1 MSPALVVR
9 AIDVGYGHVKFTD
22 GYSDDGTLCVDS
34 FPSQSPVSSGA
45 QLKSVSMQQRDT
57 FLVPVGKHAFEV
69 GKGVAGALRAH
80 QETAVLDSKFALSD
94 AYAARLLGALNYMAP
109 ALPTNAIDF
118 LKLGLPMT
126 TYVDLSE
133 KLAKRF
139 TGELI
144 INLRGDVVTVRDCE
158 VFPQPFG
165 GYASFLAAKQFSTPP
180 RVLVIDPGYNTMD
193 WFVCRG
199 MEASE
204 LLCSATT
211 LGMSAVMKDA
221 AARIIKT
228 IDTDAHVS
236 AVVRLID
243 RTLMTDIPLSVCGI
257 PVDLNEFLSASSA
270 IIDEAVQAVKNS
282 IGSGEDI
289 DAIVLTGGGALFYSD
304 AIRKHFT
311 QPVTILTDS
320 TYANVRGF
328 QALGEAQAES
338 AWRATT
344 KGRC

>member
-1 MSPALVVR
+1 MSNALVVR
-9 AIDVGYGHVKFTD
+9 SVDVGYGHVKFTD
-22 GYSDDGTLCVDS
+22 AYGEDGTLCVDS

-57 FLVPVGKHAFEV
+57 FLVPVGKHVFEV
-69 GKGVAGALRAH
+69 GKGVAGALRSQH
-80 QETAVLDSKFALSD
+80 ETAILDAKFALSD
-94 AYAARLLGALNYMAP
+94 AYSARLMGALNYMARE
-109 ALPTNAIDF
+109 LQDNVIDF

-126 TYVDLSE
+126 TYADLHE
-133 KLAKRF
+133 QLAQRF
-139 TGELI
+139 TGDQV
-144 INLRGDVVTVRDCE
+144 INLRGDVITIRNCE

-165 GYASFLAAKQFSTPP
+165 SYCTFLADNQFSTPP
-180 RVLVIDPGYNTMD
+180 RVLVIDPGYNTVD

-199 MEASE
+199 MEANE
-204 LLCSATT
+204 LQCSATT

-243 RTLMTDIPLSVCGI
+243 RTLITGIPLEICGI

-270 IIDEAVQAVKNS
+270 IVDEAAQAVKNS
-282 IGSGEDI
+282 VGSGEDI
-289 DAIVLTGGGALFYSD
+289 NAIVFTGGGAHFYSD
-304 AIRKHFT
+304 AIRRHFT
-311 QPVTILTDS
+311 QPVTILNDPAF
-320 TYANVRGF
+320 ANVRGF

-338 AWRATT
+338 AQRAMS
-344 KGRC
+344 KGRH